1 MCKHSI
7 PLLGVLLVLGTHFFK
22 LLIEVPVMQPPSIK
36 QQPNYS
42 HALVDH
48 PTLRIE
54 QEQSEEIIKISN

>member
-7 PLLGVLLVLGTHFFK
+7 PPLGVLLVLGTYFFEP
-22 LLIEVPVMQPPSIK
+22 LIKVPVMQPPSIK
-36 QQPNYS
+36 QQPDYS

-54 QEQSEEIIKISN
+54 QEQLEEIIKISN